1 MEKTKWCERLFGKKL
16 IKCDSVNNSNEF
28 DLIATNEVLQNT
40 NIIGIY
46 FSFANINLQS
56 DEVIK
61 KLRDLYDRLR
71 NENCG
76 DAKKLEVIQ
85 VVMWAHND
93 NYGDFESS
101 HRDSLQGLPWFAMP
115 YSEIV
120 LKTRLSRRYRIKSGV
135 PTLVLLDREGATISI
150 SAQERL
156 IEDPSGTY
164 FPWRPRPVDDVLKDV
179 VLQPGGIYPSEHK
192 NCQEDIRYSD
202 IPPGIRGFYFSAHW
216 CPPCRAFT
224 PQLVEAYQMIRKKDP
239 SFEVIFVSSDR
250 SAESYRAYT
259 ETMPWLSVPFQ
270 QTAVRAELAEL
281 YGIRGIPTLLLLD
294 NNGHI
299 ITRDARTELADDPLV
314 QNFPW
319 KPKPVNIL
327 TDRFLTSLH
336 DYPAVVLFVDGEDT
350 EVQFAES
357 VLLPTAESYYK
368 THNISLS
375 CVQEGYF
382 LDSEDDTFLQFFV
395 GVDSELSDILRDL
408 IGLDDVIPLL
418 IALDLPNT
426 RYAIME
432 YGLEITNETVDEFVA
447 KLQKN
452 ELNYINMTEE
462 RVEALCNFFFK
473 I

>member
-1 MEKTKWCERLFGKKL
+1 MEKKWWERLFGKKL
-16 IKCDSVNNSNEF
+16 IRCDTVNNSNGFE
-28 DLIATNEVLQNT
+28 LIPVNEVLQNT

-56 DEVIK
+56 DEVIR
-61 KLRDLYDRLR
+61 KLRDLYDRLK
-71 NENCG
+71 NESCSEG
-76 DAKKLEVIQ
+76 KKLEVIQ

-101 HRDSLQGLPWFAMP
+101 HRESLQGLPWFAMP

-156 IEDPSGTY
+156 IEDPSGTS
-164 FPWRPRPVDDVLKDV
+164 FPWRPRPVDEVLKDV
-179 VLQPGGIYPSEHK
+179 VLQPGGTYFSDHK
-192 NCQEDIRYSD
+192 NYTEDTQYRD
-202 IPPGIRGFYFSAHW
+202 LPPSIRGFYFSANW

-224 PQLVEAYQMIRKKDP
+224 PQLTEAYHMIKKKDP
-239 SFEVIFVSSDR
+239 GFEIIFVSSDR

-259 ETMPWLSVPFQ
+259 ETMPWLTIPFQ

-299 ITRDARTELADDPLV
+299 ITRNARTELADDPLA

-327 TDRFLTSLH
+327 TDRFLSSLH
-336 DYPAVVLFVDGEDT
+336 DYPAIVLFVDGEDT
-350 EVQFAES
+350 EVQFAET
-357 VLLPTAESYYK
+357 VLAPIAENYYK

-375 CVQEGYF
+375 CASEGYF
-382 LDSEDDTFLQFFV
+382 LDSEDDSFLQFFV
-395 GVDSELSDILRDL
+395 GIDNELSDILRDL

-418 IALDLPNT
+418 VALDLPNT

-432 YGLEITNETVDEFVA
+432 YGLEITNGTVEDFVT

-452 ELNYINMTEE
+452 ELNYVNMSDE
-462 RVEALCNFFFK
+462 RVEAICNFFF
-473 I
+473 